1 VSPCFIS
8 LGFNA
13 EIKQKHQH
21 CIAELNNINIESEY
35 IYHKGTRVSCNIKL
49 KNKNGAVRKVTKSNG
64 KFGELR
70 KH

>member
-1 VSPCFIS
+1 MSPCFIS
-8 LGFNA
+8 LEFHA

-49 KNKNGAVRKVTKSNG
+49 KNKMAQSEKLQNRMGNSEN
-64 KFGELR
+64 
-70 KH
+70 